1 MAGNKSLGDA
11 KNAKKDEFYTQLC
24 DIEAELKHYTRFFKG
39 KTVLCNC
46 DDPYESNFFYYF
58 ASRFNDLGLKKLI
71 ATCYDGS
78 PVAYTQ
84 LDLFGEDCDATRVS
98 LPRSEA
104 PNRGSGTLAAS
115 SKRPRHERHAYK
127 IVITEVGDE
136 NGDGTVD
143 IADVEYLI
151 KNRKNVLTRLNGNG
165 DFRSPEC
172 VELLKEADVVVT
184 NPPFSLFREY
194 VAQLVQYDK
203 KFLIIG
209 NQNAITYK
217 DCFKLFMSDNMWLGA
232 SIHSGDREFAVPDDY
247 PLAAAGSR
255 TDEQGRKFIRVKG
268 VRWFT
273 NLDFKERHEDLVL
286 VRHYTP
292 EEYPKY
298 ANYDAIE
305 VSKTADIP
313 CDYYGEMGVP
323 ITFLDKYNPD
333 QFEIIGSSRWLGR
346 PMSEIAPKGSYV
358 SGGIRFYLQ
367 FSATPPLFRCLYDRI
382 VIRRKVS
389 KVV

>member
-84 LDLFGEDCDATRVS
+84 LDLFGEEWEARVS
-98 LPRSEA
+98 LPRSET
-104 PNRGSGTLAAS
+104 PNRRSGTLAAS

-151 KNRKNVLTRLNGNG
+151 KNRKNVLTRLKGNG

-194 VAQLVQYDK
+194 VAQLVQYKK

-367 FSATPPLFRCLYDRI
+367 ISATPPRFRCLYDRI

>member
-84 LDLFGEDCDATRVS
+84 LDLFGDVAAETA
-98 LPRSEA
+98 A
-104 PNRGSGTLAAS
+104 PHSGRGNMESRHLGGS
-115 SKRPRHERHAYK
+115 NRPRHERRAYK

-151 KNRKNVLTRLNGNG
+151 KNRKNVLTRLKGNG

-184 NPPFSLFREY
+184 NPPFSLFREF
-194 VAQLVQYDK
+194 VALLIQKKK
-203 KFLIIG
+203 KFLLIG
-209 NQNAITYK
+209 NKSAIHYKEIFPLIRQNEMWTGFAPMSREIYFDVPK
-217 DCFKLFMSDNMWLGA
+217 DYIERGLALNKDRSIVNRGGKFMARSP
-232 SIHSGDREFAVPDDY
+232 SI
-247 PLAAAGSR
+247 
-255 TDEQGRKFIRVKG
+255 
-268 VRWFT
+268 WFT
-273 NLDFKERHEDLVL
+273 NLDHQKRHEELVL
-286 VRHYTP
+286 TRIYA
-292 EEYPKY
+292 EGDYPKY
-298 ANYDAIE
+298 DNFDAIHVGTVDE
-305 VSKTADIP
+305 IP
-313 CDYYGEMGVP
+313 LDYDGLMGVP
-323 ITFLDKYNPD
+323 DTFLDKYNPD
-333 QFEIIGSSRWLGR
+333 QFEIIGIGSGDLAKQIGVKKNFRGR
-346 PMSEIAPKGSYV
+346 TDIAYTVDGKPKCPY
-358 SGGIRFYLQ
+358 
-367 FSATPPLFRCLYDRI
+367 FRI
-382 VIRRKVS
+382 IIRRKRG
-389 KVV
+389 

>member
-1 MAGNKSLGDA
+1 MSGNKSLGDA

-24 DIEAELKHYTRFFKG
+24 DIEAELKHYTRFFRG

-84 LDLFGEDCDATRVS
+84 LDLFGEDFNAETQSRRGGRA
-98 LPRSEA
+98 RSPSA
-104 PNRGSGTLAAS
+104 PGDP
-115 SKRPRHERHAYK
+115 KPRHERRAYK

-136 NGDGTVD
+136 NGDGAVD

-194 VAQLVQYDK
+194 VAQLIQYNK

-209 NQNAITYK
+209 NMNEAHYK
-217 DCFKLFMSDNMWLGA
+217 EIFSFIKENKIWLGYGN
-232 SIHSGDREFAVPDDY
+232 GDMSFQVPQSYEARETRFWI
-247 PLAAAGSR
+247 
-255 TDEQGRKFIRVKG
+255 DENGQKWRSLGNAC
-268 VRWFT
+268 WFT
-273 NLDFKERHEDLVL
+273 NLDVTKRHEEYVF
-286 VRHYTP
+286 VRKYKP
-292 EEYPKY
+292 EDYPRY
-298 ANYDAIE
+298 DNLDAIDVGRRE
-305 VSKTADIP
+305 NIP
-313 CDYYGEMGVP
+313 EDWYGLMGVP
-323 ITFLDKYNPD
+323 DTFLAIYNPE
-333 QFEIIGSSRWLGR
+333 QFELVGLGSGDLAKEVGVKKNFRGRTDIAYTVNGKPKCPYSRII
-346 PMSEIAPKGSYV
+346 
-358 SGGIRFYLQ
+358 
-367 FSATPPLFRCLYDRI
+367 
-382 VIRRKVS
+382 IRRRR
-389 KVV
+389 

>member
-84 LDLFGEDCDATRVS
+84 LDLFGADFPTAE
-98 LPRSEA
+98 
-104 PNRGSGTLAAS
+104 NLAAKNAENAKGNGPS
-115 SKRPRHERHAYK
+115 ADSKTFANFVSFAAKRPRHERHAYK

-151 KNRKNVLTRLNGNG
+151 KNRKNVLTRLKGNG

-209 NQNAITYK
+209 NMNEAHYK
-217 DCFKLFMSDNMWLGA
+217 EIFSLIQGNKMWLGYG
-232 SIHSGDREFAVPDDY
+232 SGDMAFQVPQSYEARETRFWI
-247 PLAAAGSR
+247 
-255 TDEQGRKFIRVKG
+255 DETGQKWRSLGNAC
-268 VRWFT
+268 WFT
-273 NLDFKERHEDLVL
+273 NLDVTKRHEEYVF
-286 VRHYTP
+286 VRKYNPENFPCYT
-292 EEYPKY
+292 
-298 ANYDAIE
+298 NFDAIDVGRRE
-305 VSKTADIP
+305 NIP
-313 CDYYGEMGVP
+313 EDWDGLMGVP
-323 ITFLDKYNPD
+323 DTFLEIYNPD
-333 QFEIIGSSRWLGR
+333 QFEIVGLGSGDLAKKIGVKKNYRGRTDIAYTVDGKPKCPYSR
-346 PMSEIAPKGSYV
+346 I
-358 SGGIRFYLQ
+358 I
-367 FSATPPLFRCLYDRI
+367 
-382 VIRRKVS
+382 IRRKV
-389 KVV
+389 K

>member
-1 MAGNKSLGDA
+1 MSGNKSLGDA
-11 KNAKKDEFYTQLC
+11 KSAKKDEFYTQLC

-84 LDLFGEDCDATRVS
+84 LDLFDSGEEV
-98 LPRSEA
+98 
-104 PNRGSGTLAAS
+104 LAAKNAEDAEREGES
-115 SKRPRHERHAYK
+115 LRPLRSLRQKKPRHERRAYK

-203 KFLIIG
+203 KFLIVG
-209 NQNAITYK
+209 NMNEAHYK
-217 DCFKLFMSDNMWLGA
+217 EVFSFIRENKIWLGYEN
-232 SIHSGDREFAVPDDY
+232 GDMSFQVPQSYEARETRFWI
-247 PLAAAGSR
+247 
-255 TDEQGRKFIRVKG
+255 DENGQKWRSLGNAC
-268 VRWFT
+268 WFT
-273 NLDFKERHEDLVL
+273 NLDVTKRHEEYVF
-286 VRHYTP
+286 VRKYKP
-292 EEYPKY
+292 EDYPKY
-298 ANYDAIE
+298 DNLDAIDVGRRE
-305 VSKTADIP
+305 NIP
-313 CDYYGEMGVP
+313 EDWYGLMGVP
-323 ITFLDKYNPD
+323 DTFLAIYNPE
-333 QFEIIGSSRWLGR
+333 QFELVGLGSGDLAKEIGVKKNFRGRTDIAYTVDGKPKCPYSRII
-346 PMSEIAPKGSYV
+346 IH
-358 SGGIRFYLQ
+358 
-367 FSATPPLFRCLYDRI
+367 
-382 VIRRKVS
+382 RKR
-389 KVV
+389 

>member
-1 MAGNKSLGDA
+1 MASNKSLGDA

-24 DIEAELKHYTRFFKG
+24 DIEAELKHYTRFFKD

-84 LDLFGEDCDATRVS
+84 LDLFD
-98 LPRSEA
+98 PM
-104 PNRGSGTLAAS
+104 
-115 SKRPRHERHAYK
+115 PRHERRAYK

-184 NPPFSLFREY
+184 NPPVFPLPRIRC
-194 VAQLVQYDK
+194 ATDPVQ
-203 KFLIIG
+203 
-209 NQNAITYK
+209 Q
-217 DCFKLFMSDNMWLGA
+217 
-232 SIHSGDREFAVPDDY
+232 
-247 PLAAAGSR
+247 
-255 TDEQGRKFIRVKG
+255 
-268 VRWFT
+268 
-273 NLDFKERHEDLVL
+273 
-286 VRHYTP
+286 
-292 EEYPKY
+292 
-298 ANYDAIE
+298 E
-305 VSKTADIP
+305 VSHYRQHERSP
-313 CDYYGEMGVP
+313 
-323 ITFLDKYNPD
+323 
-333 QFEIIGSSRWLGR
+333 
-346 PMSEIAPKGSYV
+346 
-358 SGGIRFYLQ
+358 LQ
-367 FSATPPLFRCLYDRI
+367 GNLFVHQGKQDMARLW
-382 VIRRKVS
+382 KW
-389 KVV
+389 

>member
-1 MAGNKSLGDA
+1 MSGNKSLGDA
-11 KNAKKDEFYTQLC
+11 KSAKKDEFYTQLC

-84 LDLFGEDCDATRVS
+84 LDLFDSGEEV
-98 LPRSEA
+98 
-104 PNRGSGTLAAS
+104 LAAKNAEDAEREGES
-115 SKRPRHERHAYK
+115 LRPLRSLRQKKPRHERRAYK

-203 KFLIIG
+203 KFLIVG
-209 NQNAITYK
+209 NMNEAHYK
-217 DCFKLFMSDNMWLGA
+217 EVFSFIRENKIWLGYEN
-232 SIHSGDREFAVPDDY
+232 GDMSFQVPQSYEARETRFWI
-247 PLAAAGSR
+247 
-255 TDEQGRKFIRVKG
+255 DENGQKWRSLGNAC
-268 VRWFT
+268 WFT
-273 NLDFKERHEDLVL
+273 NLDVTKRHEEYVF
-286 VRHYTP
+286 VRKYKP
-292 EEYPKY
+292 EDYPKY
-298 ANYDAIE
+298 DNLDAIDVGRRE
-305 VSKTADIP
+305 NIP
-313 CDYYGEMGVP
+313 EDWYGLMGVP
-323 ITFLDKYNPD
+323 DTFLAIYNPE
-333 QFEIIGSSRWLGR
+333 QFELVGLGAGDLAKEIGVKKNFRGRTDIAYTVDGKPKCPYSRII
-346 PMSEIAPKGSYV
+346 
-358 SGGIRFYLQ
+358 
-367 FSATPPLFRCLYDRI
+367 
-382 VIRRKVS
+382 IRR
-389 KVV
+389 

>member
-84 LDLFGEDCDATRVS
+84 LDLFGEEFNAETQSRRGGRA
-98 LPRSEA
+98 RSPSA
-104 PNRGSGTLAAS
+104 PNDP
-115 SKRPRHERHAYK
+115 KPRHERRAYK

-194 VAQLVQYDK
+194 VAQLVQYKK

-217 DCFKLFMSDNMWLGA
+217 DVFSLIIRNEIWLGA
-232 SIHSGDREFAVPDDY
+232 SIHNGDREFRVPNDY
-247 PLAAAGSR
+247 NISSNYR
-255 TDEQGRKFIRVKG
+255 YDEHGNKYVRVRG
-268 VRWFT
+268 PRWFT
-273 NLDFKERHEDLVL
+273 NLDYRERHSDIVL

-367 FSATPPLFRCLYDRI
+367 ISATPPLFRCLYDRI

-389 KVV
+389 KAI

>member
-84 LDLFGEDCDATRVS
+84 LDLFGEEFNVETQSRRGGRA
-98 LPRSEA
+98 RSPSA
-104 PNRGSGTLAAS
+104 PNDP
-115 SKRPRHERHAYK
+115 KPRHERRAYK

-194 VAQLVQYDK
+194 VAQLVQYKK

-217 DCFKLFMSDNMWLGA
+217 DVFSLIIRNEIWLGA
-232 SIHSGDREFAVPDDY
+232 SIHNGDREFRVPNDY
-247 PLAAAGSR
+247 NISSNYR
-255 TDEQGRKFIRVKG
+255 YDEHGNKYVRVRG
-268 VRWFT
+268 PRWFT
-273 NLDFKERHEDLVL
+273 NLDYRERHSDIVL

-367 FSATPPLFRCLYDRI
+367 ISATPPLFKCLYDRI

-389 KVV
+389 KAI

>member
-84 LDLFGEDCDATRVS
+84 LDLFGEEWEARVS
-98 LPRSEA
+98 LPRSET
-104 PNRGSGTLAAS
+104 PNRRSGTLAAS

-151 KNRKNVLTRLNGNG
+151 KNRKNVLTRLKGNG

-194 VAQLVQYDK
+194 VAQLVQYKK

-367 FSATPPLFRCLYDRI
+367 ISATPPLFRCLYDRI

>member
-84 LDLFGEDCDATRVS
+84 LDLFDSGEEV
-98 LPRSEA
+98 
-104 PNRGSGTLAAS
+104 LAAKNAEDAEREGES
-115 SKRPRHERHAYK
+115 LRPLRSLRQKKPRHERRAYK

-203 KFLIIG
+203 KFLIVG
-209 NQNAITYK
+209 NMNEAHYK
-217 DCFKLFMSDNMWLGA
+217 EVFSFIRENKIWLGYEN
-232 SIHSGDREFAVPDDY
+232 GDMSFQVPQSYEARETRFWI
-247 PLAAAGSR
+247 
-255 TDEQGRKFIRVKG
+255 DENGQKWRSLGNAC
-268 VRWFT
+268 WFT
-273 NLDFKERHEDLVL
+273 NLDVTKRHEEYVF
-286 VRHYTP
+286 VRKYKP
-292 EEYPKY
+292 EDYPKY
-298 ANYDAIE
+298 DNLDAIDVGRRE
-305 VSKTADIP
+305 NIP
-313 CDYYGEMGVP
+313 EDWYGLMGVP
-323 ITFLDKYNPD
+323 DTFLAIYNPE
-333 QFEIIGSSRWLGR
+333 QFELVGLGSGDLAKEIGVKKNFRGRTDIAYTVDGKPKCPYSRII
-346 PMSEIAPKGSYV
+346 
-358 SGGIRFYLQ
+358 
-367 FSATPPLFRCLYDRI
+367 
-382 VIRRKVS
+382 IRRKR
-389 KVV
+389 

>member
-84 LDLFGEDCDATRVS
+84 LDLFGDVAA
-98 LPRSEA
+98 EA
-104 PNRGSGTLAAS
+104 AAHHSGHGNMESRHLGGAN
-115 SKRPRHERHAYK
+115 RPRHERRAYK

-151 KNRKNVLTRLNGNG
+151 KNRKNVLTRLKGNG

-172 VELLKEADVVVT
+172 VELLTEADVVVT

-194 VAQLVQYDK
+194 LALLVQHKK

-209 NQNAITYK
+209 SQNNVTYK
-217 DCFKLFMSDNMWLGA
+217 ETFSLIMHNVVWLGYK
-232 SIHSGDREFAVPDDY
+232 SGDMAFKVPENYEERDTRFWIDATGQKWRSLGNICWY
-247 PLAAAGSR
+247 
-255 TDEQGRKFIRVKG
+255 
-268 VRWFT
+268 T
-273 NLDFKERHEDLVL
+273 NLDTTKRHEELVL
-286 VRHYTP
+286 VRNYTP
-292 EEYPKY
+292 EEYPNY
-298 ANYDAIE
+298 ANYPQAIE
-305 VSKTADIP
+305 VSKVQDIP

-323 ITFLDKYNPD
+323 ITFLDKYNPE

-367 FSATPPLFRCLYDRI
+367 ISATPPLFKCLYDRI

-389 KVV
+389 KAI

>member
-11 KNAKKDEFYTQLC
+11 KNAKKDEFYTQPC

-84 LDLFGEDCDATRVS
+84 LDLFGEEWEATRVS

-104 PNRGSGTLAAS
+104 PNRRSGTLAAS
-115 SKRPRHERHAYK
+115 SNRPRHERRAYK

-203 KFLIIG
+203 KFLIVG
-209 NQNAITYK
+209 NMNEAHYK
-217 DCFKLFMSDNMWLGA
+217 EVFSFIRDNRIWLGYEN
-232 SIHSGDREFAVPDDY
+232 GDMSFQVPQSYEARETRFWV
-247 PLAAAGSR
+247 
-255 TDEQGRKFIRVKG
+255 DENGQKWRSLGNAC
-268 VRWFT
+268 WFT
-273 NLDFKERHEDLVL
+273 NLDVKKRHEEYVF
-286 VRHYTP
+286 VRKYKP
-292 EEYPKY
+292 EDYPRY
-298 ANYDAIE
+298 DNLDAIDVGRRE
-305 VSKTADIP
+305 NIP
-313 CDYYGEMGVP
+313 EDWHGLMGVP
-323 ITFLDKYNPD
+323 DTFLAIYNPD
-333 QFEIIGSSRWLGR
+333 QFELVGLGSGDLAKEIGVKKNFRGRTDIAYTVDGKPKCPYSRII
-346 PMSEIAPKGSYV
+346 
-358 SGGIRFYLQ
+358 
-367 FSATPPLFRCLYDRI
+367 
-382 VIRRKVS
+382 IRRKR
-389 KVV
+389 

>member
-84 LDLFGEDCDATRVS
+84 LDLFGEEFNAESQSRRGGRA
-98 LPRSEA
+98 RSPSA
-104 PNRGSGTLAAS
+104 PNDP
-115 SKRPRHERHAYK
+115 KPRHERRAYK

-151 KNRKNVLTRLNGNG
+151 KNRKNVLTRLKGNG

-194 VAQLVQYDK
+194 VALLVQHKK

-209 NQNAITYK
+209 NQTALHYK
-217 DCFKLFMSDNMWLGA
+217 EVFPLIMRNEIWLGA
-232 SIHSGDREFAVPDDY
+232 SIHNGDREFRVPQEY
-247 PLAAAGSR
+247 NASQHYR
-255 TDEQGRKFIRVKG
+255 YDEKGNKYVRVRG
-268 VRWFT
+268 PRWFT
-273 NLDFKERHEDLVL
+273 NLDYKERHDELVL
-286 VRHYTP
+286 LKNYTP
-292 EEYPKY
+292 DEYPKY
-298 ANYDAIE
+298 DNFDAID
-305 VSKTADIP
+305 VSKTSDIP
-313 CDYYGEMGVP
+313 CDYDGLMGVP
-323 ITFLDKYNPD
+323 DTFLDKYNPD
-333 QFEIIGSSRWLGR
+333 QFEIIGIGSGDLAKQIGVKKNFRGRTDIAYTVDGKPKCPYSR
-346 PMSEIAPKGSYV
+346 I
-358 SGGIRFYLQ
+358 I
-367 FSATPPLFRCLYDRI
+367 
-382 VIRRKVS
+382 IRRKR
-389 KVV
+389 

>member
-1 MAGNKSLGDA
+1 MASNKSLGDA

-24 DIEAELKHYTRFFKG
+24 DIEAELKHYTRFFKD

-84 LDLFGEDCDATRVS
+84 LDLFD
-98 LPRSEA
+98 PM
-104 PNRGSGTLAAS
+104 
-115 SKRPRHERHAYK
+115 PRHERRAYK

-194 VAQLVQYDK
+194 VALLVQHKK

-209 NQNAITYK
+209 NQTALHYK
-217 DCFKLFMSDNMWLGA
+217 EVFPLIMRNEIWLGA
-232 SIHSGDREFAVPDDY
+232 SIHNGDREFRVPQEY
-247 PLAAAGSR
+247 NASQHYR
-255 TDEQGRKFIRVKG
+255 YDEKGNKYVRVRG
-268 VRWFT
+268 PRWFT
-273 NLDFKERHEDLVL
+273 NLDYKERHDELVL
-286 VRHYTP
+286 LKNYTP
-292 EEYPKY
+292 DEYPKY
-298 ANYDAIE
+298 DNFDAID
-305 VSKTADIP
+305 VSKTSDIP
-313 CDYYGEMGVP
+313 CDYDGLMGVP
-323 ITFLDKYNPD
+323 DTFLDKYNPD
-333 QFEIIGSSRWLGR
+333 QLEIIGIGSGDLAKQIGVKKNFRGR
-346 PMSEIAPKGSYV
+346 TDIAYTVDGKPKCPY
-358 SGGIRFYLQ
+358 
-367 FSATPPLFRCLYDRI
+367 FRI
-382 VIRRKVS
+382 IIRRKRG
-389 KVV
+389 

>member
-24 DIEAELKHYTRFFKG
+24 DIEAELKHYTRFFRG

-84 LDLFGEDCDATRVS
+84 LDLFGEDFNAETQSRRGGRA
-98 LPRSEA
+98 RSPSA
-104 PNRGSGTLAAS
+104 PGDP
-115 SKRPRHERHAYK
+115 KPRHERRAYK

-136 NGDGTVD
+136 NGDGAVD

-151 KNRKNVLTRLNGNG
+151 KNRRNVLTRLNGNG

-194 VAQLVQYDK
+194 VAQLVQYGK
-203 KFLIIG
+203 KFLIVG
-209 NQNAITYK
+209 PQNAIHYK
-217 DCFKLFMSDNMWLGA
+217 EVFPLICKNEIWLGYGFNNGNAFFSIPDGNA
-232 SIHSGDREFAVPDDY
+232 SDFADGVYDSVTG
-247 PLAAAGSR
+247 LV
-255 TDEQGRKFIRVKG
+255 KFRNCV
-268 VRWFT
+268 WFT
-273 NLDFKERHEDLVL
+273 NLDTTKRHEELVL
-286 VRHYTP
+286 TRTFA
-292 EEYPKY
+292 EGDYPRY
-298 ANYDAIE
+298 DNFDAID
-305 VSKTADIP
+305 VSGVDEIP
-313 CDYYGEMGVP
+313 LDYDGLMGVP
-323 ITFLDKYNPD
+323 DTFLDKYNPD
-333 QFEIIGSSRWLGR
+333 QFEIVGIGSGDLAKQIGVKKNFRGRTDIAYTVNGKPKCPYSR
-346 PMSEIAPKGSYV
+346 I
-358 SGGIRFYLQ
+358 I
-367 FSATPPLFRCLYDRI
+367 
-382 VIRRKVS
+382 IRRRR
-389 KVV
+389 

>member
-84 LDLFGEDCDATRVS
+84 LDLFGADFPTAE
-98 LPRSEA
+98 
-104 PNRGSGTLAAS
+104 NLAAKNAENAKGNGPS
-115 SKRPRHERHAYK
+115 ADSKTFANFVSFAAKRPRHERHAYK

-209 NQNAITYK
+209 NQTALHYK
-217 DCFKLFMSDNMWLGA
+217 EVFPLIMRNEIWLGA
-232 SIHSGDREFAVPDDY
+232 SIHNGDREFRVPLEY
-247 PLAAAGSR
+247 NASLHYR
-255 TDEQGRKFIRVKG
+255 YDEQGNKYVRVRG
-268 VRWFT
+268 PRWFT
-273 NLDFKERHEDLVL
+273 NLDYKERHEELVL
-286 VRHYTP
+286 LKHYTP

-298 ANYDAIE
+298 DNFDAID
-305 VSKTADIP
+305 VSKTSDIP
-313 CDYYGEMGVP
+313 CDYDGLMGVP
-323 ITFLDKYNPD
+323 DTFLDKYNPD
-333 QFEIIGSSRWLGR
+333 QFEIIGIGSGDLAKQIGVRKNFRGRTDIAYTVDGKPKCPYSR
-346 PMSEIAPKGSYV
+346 I
-358 SGGIRFYLQ
+358 I
-367 FSATPPLFRCLYDRI
+367 
-382 VIRRKVS
+382 IRRKV
-389 KVV
+389 K

>member
-1 MAGNKSLGDA
+1 MAGNKALGDA
-11 KNAKKDEFYTQLC
+11 KSAKKDEFYTQLC
-24 DIEAELKHYTRFFKG
+24 DIEAELRHYTRFFKG
-39 KTVLCNC
+39 KSVLCNC

-84 LDLFGEDCDATRVS
+84 LDLFDSGEEV
-98 LPRSEA
+98 
-104 PNRGSGTLAAS
+104 LAAKNAEDAEREGES
-115 SKRPRHERHAYK
+115 LRPLRSLRQKKPRHERRAYK

-203 KFLIIG
+203 KFLIVG
-209 NQNAITYK
+209 NMNEAHYK
-217 DCFKLFMSDNMWLGA
+217 EVFSFIRENKIWLGYEN
-232 SIHSGDREFAVPDDY
+232 GDMSFQVPQSYEARETRFWI
-247 PLAAAGSR
+247 
-255 TDEQGRKFIRVKG
+255 DENGQKWRSLGNAC
-268 VRWFT
+268 WFT
-273 NLDFKERHEDLVL
+273 NLDVTKRHEEYVF
-286 VRHYTP
+286 VRKYKP
-292 EEYPKY
+292 EDYPKY
-298 ANYDAIE
+298 DNLDAIDVGRRE
-305 VSKTADIP
+305 NIP
-313 CDYYGEMGVP
+313 EDWYGLMGVP
-323 ITFLDKYNPD
+323 DTFLAIYNPE
-333 QFEIIGSSRWLGR
+333 QFELVGLGSGDLAKEIGVKKNFRGRTDIAYTVDGKPKCPYSRII
-346 PMSEIAPKGSYV
+346 
-358 SGGIRFYLQ
+358 
-367 FSATPPLFRCLYDRI
+367 
-382 VIRRKVS
+382 IRRKR
-389 KVV
+389 